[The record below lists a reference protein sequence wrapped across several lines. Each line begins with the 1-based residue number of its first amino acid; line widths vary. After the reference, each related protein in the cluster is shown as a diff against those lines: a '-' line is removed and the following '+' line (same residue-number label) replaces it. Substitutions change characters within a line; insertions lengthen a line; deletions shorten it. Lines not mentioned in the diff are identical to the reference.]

1 MQDGI
6 VSDSKEN
13 KEKEKKEHLS
23 TYPISRLAPSFEL
36 VDLAKEIARADDMLT
51 LQTSGKLNLL
61 AKQIRELQEEAIKI
75 LEETRKNQELHRA
88 ECGFAKKVGQT
99 YHLYRKKDD
108 KLIFSLLS
116 PADWGERPPYTYEGS
131 YRLENDMSWTLI
143 SNGDE

>member
-1 MQDGI
+1 M
-6 VSDSKEN
+6 SDSKEN
-13 KEKEKKEHLS
+13 KETEKKEHLS

-36 VDLAKEIARADDMLT
+36 VDLAEEIARADDMLT

-88 ECGFAKKVGQT
+88 ECGFAKKIGQT
-99 YHLYRKKDD
+99 YHLYKKADGQ
-108 KLIFSLLS
+108 LIFSLLA
-116 PADWGERPPYTYEGS
+116 PVEWGDRPPYVFEGS

-143 SNGDE
+143 SKADE